1 MKQIKFL
8 VVAFVLLCLCI
19 SGCEQSNI
27 LLDATIMENGGDEI
41 VIDSYVDRIL
51 TEDDFSF
58 LEKGM
63 SLEEIEVVVG
73 EKSGTVG
80 SGLISP
86 YYKIDVGILV
96 LIFNSRDSENL
107 AHFIIEYYDGSEK
120 KVDLDDAP

>member
-27 LLDATIMENGGDEI
+27 LLDAIIMENGGDEI

-63 SLEEIEVVVG
+63 SLEEIEVVAG
-73 EKSGTVG
+73 KKSGTVG

-96 LIFNSRDSENL
+96 LIFNSPDSENL
-107 AHFIIEYYDGSEK
+107 AHFIIEYYDGNEK